1 MPNLT
6 RKYKLI
12 PVGDKEEVNR
22 VYTCLRKDM
31 EMQCK
36 AMNQY
41 MSDLYV
47 AQILEASKEDRKE
60 LNNLFGRIATSKK
73 GSAYTNDIVF
83 TKGLDILSMAKRKLV
98 KTLVM
103 Q

>member
-22 VYTCLRKDM
+22 VYTYLRKGM
-31 EMQCK
+31 ENQNK

-41 MSDLYV
+41 ITALYV
-47 AQILEASKEDRKE
+47 AQMLQLWSVHIWA
-60 LNNLFGRIATSKK
+60 GTS
-73 GSAYTNDIVF
+73 IFV
-83 TKGLDILSMAKRKLV
+83 
-98 KTLVM
+98 

>member
-22 VYTCLRKDM
+22 VYTYLRGAM
-31 EMQCK
+31 EMQNK
-36 AMNQY
+36 AMNLY
-41 MSDLYV
+41 ISILYV

-60 LNNLFGRIATSKK
+60 FLITVEL
-73 GSAYTNDIVF
+73 
-83 TKGLDILSMAKRKLV
+83 L
-98 KTLVM
+98 
-103 Q
+103 

>member
-22 VYTCLRKDM
+22 VYTCLRENM
-31 EMQCK
+31 EMQYK

-41 MSDLYV
+41 MSTLYV
-47 AQILEASKEDRKE
+47 AQILEGDTFRSGITHTIIDDSIGKKIFE
-60 LNNLFGRIATSKK
+60 FGVQVIKYPT
-73 GSAYTNDIVF
+73 GET
-83 TKGLDILSMAKRKLV
+83 
-98 KTLVM
+98 VM
-103 Q
+103 QLIPSFEYRHIM